1 MEQAVTVYVGSDR
14 DWELCEVM
22 TLRDYGKPRL
32 IFLIK
37 EGLKTFNN
45 NLHLE
50 RGLLELVVLEHPLSS
65 ASFNTWSF
73 TFLVFI
79 LFLDQ
84 FANFGG
90 KKVA

>member
-1 MEQAVTVYVGSDR
+1 MVQAVTVCVGSDL
-14 DWELCEVM
+14 DWELCEIT

-37 EGLKTFNN
+37 KGLKTFNN

-50 RGLLELVVLEHPLSS
+50 RGLSESVLLERSLSR
-65 ASFNTWSF
+65 ASLNTWSC

-79 LFLDQ
+79 LFLAQ
-84 FANFGG
+84 FANFGR